1 MRRKNIIIFLVGLAV
16 VFLAIILVNRLVFA
30 AGRRPRVIKSSIVK
44 IDKSNPDN
52 MRLLVSKFD
61 TKRGRYQKEKEYV
74 IKGVVYAPVKIGQNP
89 PWADNWIESRDDPAR
104 RARVDQNQN
113 GRLDKN
119 EPEIGDFQLMKDM
132 GINTIRLYE
141 PPGQGCLPDPYVITP
156 EEVETAK
163 KTLRE
168 LYSKYGIMVIMG
180 HSLGY
185 TTDFSDPLVR
195 QKLHDEVIDMVKTY
209 KDEPWVLLWNLGNE
223 NNIQQA
229 YTYEDFPLNYYK
241 KTVQWIAEDIKK
253 IDSNHPTSIS
263 NMGLVGIY
271 DFAKYCPDVDIYGA
285 NMYQSQS
292 FAGLWN
298 ATKRIGKPAYL
309 TEFGCDVLDT
319 RQDPR
324 VPDEKLQADFIASQW
339 LDVQK
344 NIDGRAGN
352 ALGGV
357 IFEWTD
363 EWWKETIDDA
373 WTHAYDGGW
382 DAPTFDASTRQGG
395 NEEWWGICGQAET
408 GQDSPI
414 YRHPREVYYRLQELW
429 GKD

>member
-1 MRRKNIIIFLVGLAV
+1 MSRKNIIIFLTG
-16 VFLAIILVNRLVFA
+16 LAIIFLVAILISKFILGKRTPVT
-30 AGRRPRVIKSSIVK
+30 IKPSIVK
-44 IDKSNPDN
+44 IDTSNQEN

-61 TKRGRYQKEKEYV
+61 TKRGRYLREKEYI
-74 IKGVVYAPVKIGQNP
+74 IKGVVYTPVNIGQTP
-89 PWADNWIESRDDPAR
+89 PGADNWMMSDDDPAH
-104 RARVDQNQN
+104 RARVDKNKN
-113 GRLDKN
+113 GRLDEN
-119 EPEIGDFQLMKDM
+119 EPEIGDFQLMKEM
-132 GINTIRLYE
+132 NVNTIRLYE
-141 PPGQGCLPDPYVITP
+141 PPGRYCLPDP
-156 EEVETAK
+156 EVSGLKEIEAAK
-163 KTLRE
+163 KILRE

-185 TTDFSDPLVR
+185 ASDFSNSQVR
-195 QKLHDEVIDMVKTY
+195 QKLHDEVIEMVETY
-209 KDEPWVLLWNLGNE
+209 KDEPWVLLWNIGNE

-229 YTYEDFPLNYYK
+229 YTHEDFSLNYYK
-241 KTVQWIAEDIKK
+241 KTIQWIAEDIKK
-253 IDSNHPTSIS
+253 IDSHHPISIS

-271 DFAKYCPDVDIYGA
+271 DFAKYCADVDIYGA

-292 FAGLWN
+292 FDGLWN
-298 ATKRIGKPAYL
+298 ALKRIGKPAYL
-309 TEFGCDVLDT
+309 TEFGCDALDT

-324 VPDEKLQADFIASQW
+324 VPDETLQADYIESQW
-339 LDVQK
+339 LSVMK
-344 NIDGRAGN
+344 NVDGRAGN

-373 WTHAYDGGW
+373 WTHAYGGGW

-395 NEEWWGICGQAET
+395 NEEWWGICAQAET